1 MADIQN
7 KNSNQPGVKK
17 QKLRSTRVDL
27 TPMVDLGFLLITFFV
42 FTTSISKPT
51 AMKINLPEN
60 KNVKDPTL
68 TAEGKT
74 INLIPGDH
82 DQLFYYDG
90 SNSNNMH
97 VTNYSAIGMRAVLQ
111 QKKNAVQ
118 SKYGDAGEMV
128 VLIKPMPGCSYK
140 NLVDVLDEM
149 QINMIGTY
157 VLMDIHQEEKNN
169 VNLFA
174 ATKQL

>member
-1 MADIQN
+1 MADIQTQNN
-7 KNSNQPGVKK
+7 KQPGVKK
-17 QKLRSTRVDL
+17 QKIKSTKVDL

-51 AMKINLPEN
+51 AMKIILPEN
-60 KNVKDPTL
+60 KNVKEPTL

-82 DQLFYYDG
+82 DQLFYYEG
-90 SNSNNMH
+90 SNSNDIH
-97 VTNYSAIGMRAVLQ
+97 VTNYSADGIRTVLQ
-111 QKKNAVQ
+111 QKKNAVH
-118 SKYGDAGEMV
+118 SKYGNADETV

-149 QINMIGTY
+149 QINMMGTY
-157 VLMDIHQEEKNN
+157 VLMDIQQEEKKN
-169 VNLFA
+169 VTSFQ
-174 ATKQL
+174 ATR

>member
-7 KNSNQPGVKK
+7 QNSKQPGVKK
-17 QKLRSTRVDL
+17 QKIRSTRIDL

-90 SNSNNMH
+90 SNSNDIH
-97 VTNYSAIGMRAVLQ
+97 VTEYSAAGVRAVLQ
-111 QKKNAVQ
+111 QKKKAVQ
-118 SKYGDAGEMV
+118 SKYGNADETV

-157 VLMDIHQEEKNN
+157 VLMDIQQEEKSN
-169 VNLFA
+169 VTLFQ
-174 ATKQL
+174 TTRQL